1 MELSIPSEESDSIL
15 AIPRRHFAE
24 RGSWIATVTGRPI
37 NPTPPHRQD
46 PRRVGLSLAT
56 RLDPTFSADRVFFDP
71 DPLFAALVQ
80 SQKGEV
86 YYLEDIVQAAAG
98 LPQFSR
104 AVPSPVRLLIG
115 ATRRHGVGL
124 IVVSPVHAESYLAK
138 PLRDGRD
145 SAIIVFD
152 EVGYEYLQR
161 EYLISPDDALAFA
174 WYENEG
180 GAEPGGGQV
189 TMRFPVIAGRKVQGG
204 VTPHP
209 PRELLSRCQT
219 KTEAYLEGRYR
230 EALAAVRGG
239 RT

>member
-15 AIPRRHFAE
+15 ALPRRHFAE

-37 NPTPPHRQD
+37 NPTSPHRQD

-56 RLDPTFSADRVFFDP
+56 RLDPAFSADRIFFDP
-71 DPLFAALVQ
+71 DPLFAALGR
-80 SQKGEV
+80 SRRGEV

-104 AVPSPVRLLIG
+104 AAPSPVRLLIG
-115 ATRRHGVGL
+115 AARRHGVGL
-124 IVVSPVHAESYLAK
+124 IVVSPVHAESYLVK

-161 EYLISPDDALAFA
+161 EHLISPDDALGFA
-174 WYENEG
+174 WYENEVA
-180 GAEPGGGQV
+180 AEPRGDPV
-189 TMRFPVIAGRKVQGG
+189 SMRFPVIAGRKVHGG

-209 PRELLSRCQT
+209 PQELLSRCQT
-219 KTEAYLEGRYR
+219 KAEAYLEGLYR
-230 EALAAVRGG
+230 EALNAFREG
-239 RT
+239 R

>member
-1 MELSIPSEESDSIL
+1 MELSIPSEESGSIL

-24 RGSWIATVTGRPI
+24 QGSWVATVTGRPI
-37 NPTPPHRQD
+37 DPTSPHRQD
-46 PRRVGLSLAT
+46 PRKVGLSLAM
-56 RLDPTFSADRVFFDP
+56 RLDSTFSADRIFFSP
-71 DPLFAALVQ
+71 EALLAVLNRGQ
-80 SQKGEV
+80 RGEV
-86 YYLEDIVQAAAG
+86 YYFEDVVQAAAG

-104 AVPSPVRLLIG
+104 AAPSPVRVLIG
-115 ATRRHGVGL
+115 AARQHGVGL

-239 RT
+239 RP

>member
-1 MELSIPSEESDSIL
+1 MELSISSEESDSIL

-24 RGSWIATVTGRPI
+24 RGSWIGTVTGRPI
-37 NPTPPHRQD
+37 NPTSPHRQD

-56 RLDPTFSADRVFFDP
+56 RLDPAFSADRIFFDP
-71 DPLFAALVQ
+71 DPLFAALGR
-80 SQKGEV
+80 SRRGEV

-104 AVPSPVRLLIG
+104 AAPSPVRLLIG
-115 ATRRHGVGL
+115 AARRHGVGL
-124 IVVSPVHAESYLAK
+124 IVVSPVHAESYLVK

-161 EYLISPDDALAFA
+161 EHLISPDDALGFA
-174 WYENEG
+174 WYENEVA
-180 GAEPGGGQV
+180 AEPRGDPV
-189 TMRFPVIAGRKVQGG
+189 SMRFPVIAGRKVHGG

-209 PRELLSRCQT
+209 PQELLSRCQT
-219 KTEAYLEGRYR
+219 KAEAYLEGLYR
-230 EALAAVRGG
+230 EALNAFREG
-239 RT
+239 R